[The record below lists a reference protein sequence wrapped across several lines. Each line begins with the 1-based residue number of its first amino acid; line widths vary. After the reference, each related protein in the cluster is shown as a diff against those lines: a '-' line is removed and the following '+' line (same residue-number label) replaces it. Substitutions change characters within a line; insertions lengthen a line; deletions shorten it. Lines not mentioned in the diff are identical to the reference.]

1 MINLEIPKKFKP
13 LASQANQVATEVF
26 RPISRKYDAAEH
38 AYPKEL
44 DMLASLIDGMNEGS
58 DIGGAGAA
66 GVRRE
71 ANGDDDGENRN
82 GSNLSTVLGIIELCW
97 GDVGLLLSMPRQ
109 GLGNSAIAS
118 VATEEQLEHYGGKW
132 AAMAITE
139 PEAGSDSA
147 AIRTTAE
154 LDGDEYVL
162 NGEKIFVTSGDRADL
177 IVVWATLDRSK
188 GRAAIKSFI
197 VERDNPGLK
206 LDRLEHK
213 LGIRASDT
221 ANFTLQDCRV
231 PKEALLGDPEVD
243 GKKGFAG
250 AMQTFDNT
258 RPLVAAMAVGV
269 ARAAL
274 EETRERLAEAGRRG
288 RLRHPR
294 PLPARRRGAL
304 PGDGGR
310 LRGGLAADPA
320 GRLDGRQRQAQ
331 LAAGLDGQ
339 GQGRPHLRR
348 RRPRLRRALRQRR
361 LRRER
366 AAREV
371 GPRREDP
378 RHLRGDPADPAA
390 DRRPPAARQELAANC
405 GNRRG
410 SGCPSPETVAAGAA
424 RLSVRRGTTRQATR
438 SPEGIGRGPPP
449 IFVRQTAGREPDRGL
464 DGASP
469 ASRLGIVAV
478 DARGRTGGTGT
489 SAN

>member
-13 LASQANQVATEVF
+13 LVTQANQVAQEVF
-26 RPISRKYDAAEH
+26 RPISRKYDEAEH
-38 AYPKEL
+38 SYPKEL

-71 ANGDDDGENRN
+71 SNGDGDGGNRN

-177 IVVWATLDRSK
+177 IVVWASLDRSK

-231 PKEALLGDPEVD
+231 PKEALLGSPEID
-243 GKKGFAG
+243 TKAGFGG
-250 AMQTFDNT
+250 AM
-258 RPLVAAMAVGV
+258 
-269 ARAAL
+269 
-274 EETRERLAEAGRRG
+274 
-288 RLRHPR
+288 
-294 PLPARRRGAL
+294 
-304 PGDGGR
+304 
-310 LRGGLAADPA
+310 
-320 GRLDGRQRQAQ
+320 
-331 LAAGLDGQ
+331 
-339 GQGRPHLRR
+339 
-348 RRPRLRRALRQRR
+348 
-361 LRRER
+361 
-366 AAREV
+366 
-371 GPRREDP
+371 
-378 RHLRGDPADPAA
+378 
-390 DRRPPAARQELAANC
+390 
-405 GNRRG
+405 
-410 SGCPSPETVAAGAA
+410 
-424 RLSVRRGTTRQATR
+424 
-438 SPEGIGRGPPP
+438 
-449 IFVRQTAGREPDRGL
+449 
-464 DGASP
+464 
-469 ASRLGIVAV
+469 
-478 DARGRTGGTGT
+478 
-489 SAN
+489 